1 MSQARTRHGRDET
14 GRKVAAAG
22 LLKAAGSWGWER
34 TWDARVMAQN
44 SKPMAHHI
52 VMMPHH
58 QCRLQTTPLHSYARR
73 PEGRSALS
81 CCALLRKSVPV
92 VLSSAPQKLQ
102 ASPPAR

>member
-1 MSQARTRHGRDET
+1 
-14 GRKVAAAG
+14 
-22 LLKAAGSWGWER
+22 
-34 TWDARVMAQN
+34 MAQN

-73 PEGRSALS
+73 SEGRAALS
-81 CCALLRKSVPV
+81 CCAFLRKSVPV

-102 ASPPAR
+102 ARPPAR